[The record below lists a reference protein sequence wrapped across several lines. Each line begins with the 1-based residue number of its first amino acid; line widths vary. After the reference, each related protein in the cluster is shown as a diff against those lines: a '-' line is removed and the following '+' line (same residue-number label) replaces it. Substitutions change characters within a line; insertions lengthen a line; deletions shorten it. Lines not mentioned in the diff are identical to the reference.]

1 MKKAIFLTIL
11 SLAFTLVQAQSTV
24 NLSGLRFQQLQLDKN
39 SYAILEF
46 TSNKQVSYIMGGVL
60 PMSGRS
66 FRDVCPG
73 TYTVTEGKILIRC
86 VCADKEVFPD
96 PLEDSFRYD
105 GSRKVLTST
114 RYQYTISSATSADLS
129 RKNII
134 WNQL

>member
-1 MKKAIFLTIL
+1 MKRFIILLILNLTL
-11 SLAFTLVQAQSTV
+11 YTVQAQSAV
-24 NLSGLRFQQLQLDKN
+24 NLSGLRFQQLQLDKS

-46 TSNKQVSYIMGGVL
+46 TSNRQVSYVMGGVL

-66 FRDVCPG
+66 YRDVCPG

-105 GSRKVLTST
+105 ASKKVLTST
-114 RYQYTISSATSADLS
+114 RYQYTISSAPSADLS
-129 RKNII
+129 RKYII